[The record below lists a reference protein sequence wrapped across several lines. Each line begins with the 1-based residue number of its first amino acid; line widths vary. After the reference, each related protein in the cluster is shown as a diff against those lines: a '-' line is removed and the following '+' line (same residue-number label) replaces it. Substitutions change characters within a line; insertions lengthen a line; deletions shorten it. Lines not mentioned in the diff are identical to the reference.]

1 MKMREPFKVEVAVS
15 IKTAVVINLELA
27 DMTEEKWLDMNEQER
42 KEYVQ
47 DYLEFDDSPI
57 YDEIN
62 DSAFDLD
69 IEYEVEN
76 VE

>member
-15 IKTAVVINLELA
+15 IKTAVTINLELA
-27 DMTEEKWLDMNEQER
+27 DMTEEKWLDMDEQER

-47 DYLEFDDSPI
+47 DYLEFDDSTI

-62 DSAFDLD
+62 DSVFDLD

>member
-1 MKMREPFKVEVAVS
+1 MKMREPFKASVAVS
-15 IKTAVVINLELA
+15 IKTGVNVNLELPN
-27 DMTEEKWLDMNEQER
+27 MTEEKWLDMDEQER
-42 KEYVQ
+42 KAYVQ

-62 DSAFDLD
+62 DSVFDLD

>member
-15 IKTAVVINLELA
+15 VKTAVTINLELA
-27 DMTEEKWLDMNEQER
+27 NMTEEKWLDMDEQEQ

>member
-15 IKTAVVINLELA
+15 IKTAVTVNLELA
-27 DMTEEKWLDMNEQER
+27 DMTEEKWLDMAEEEQKR
-42 KEYVQ
+42 YVEE
-47 DYLEFDDSPI
+47 YLEFDDSPI

-62 DSAFDLD
+62 DTIFDSD
-69 IEYEVEN
+69 IEYEVES

>member
-1 MKMREPFKVEVAVS
+1 MKTKENVKVDVAVS
-15 IKTAVVINLELA
+15 VKTAVTINLELA
-27 DMTEEKWLDMNEQER
+27 DMTEEKWLDMDEQER

-47 DYLEFDDSPI
+47 DYLDFDDSSI

-62 DSAFDLD
+62 DSVFDLD

>member
-15 IKTAVVINLELA
+15 VKTAVVINLELA
-27 DMTEEKWLDMNEQER
+27 DMTEEKWLDMDEKER

-62 DSAFDLD
+62 DSVFDLD
-69 IEYEVEN
+69 IEYEVEDI
-76 VE
+76 E

>member
-1 MKMREPFKVEVAVS
+1 MKMREPFKVSVAVS
-15 IKTAVVINLELA
+15 IKTGVNVNLELPN
-27 DMTEEKWLDMNEQER
+27 MIKEEWLDMSEQER

-47 DYLEFDDSPI
+47 DYLEFDDSSI

-62 DSAFDLD
+62 DSVYDLD
-69 IEYEVEN
+69 IEYEVES

>member
-1 MKMREPFKVEVAVS
+1 MKMREPFKVSVAVS
-15 IKTAVVINLELA
+15 IKTGVNVNLELPN
-27 DMTEEKWLDMNEQER
+27 MTEEKWLDMDEQER

-62 DSAFDLD
+62 DSAYDLD

>member
-15 IKTAVVINLELA
+15 VKTAVTINLELA
-27 DMTEEKWLDMNEQER
+27 NMTEEKWLDMDEQER

-62 DSAFDLD
+62 DSVFDLD

>member
-15 IKTAVVINLELA
+15 VKTAVTINLELA
-27 DMTEEKWLDMNEQER
+27 DMTEEKWLDMDEQER

-47 DYLEFDDSPI
+47 DYLDLDDSPI
-57 YDEIN
+57 YDEIY
-62 DSAFDLD
+62 DSVFYLD
-69 IEYEVEN
+69 IEYEVES

>member
-15 IKTAVVINLELA
+15 VKTAVVINLELA
-27 DMTEEKWLDMNEQER
+27 DMTEEKWLDMDEQER

-47 DYLEFDDSPI
+47 DYLDFDDSPI

-62 DSAFDLD
+62 DSVFDLD
-69 IEYEVEN
+69 IEYEVEDI
-76 VE
+76 E

>member
-1 MKMREPFKVEVAVS
+1 MKMREPFKVDVAVS
-15 IKTAVVINLELA
+15 IKTAVTINLELA
-27 DMTEEKWLDMNEQER
+27 DMTEEKWLDMDEQER
-42 KEYVQ
+42 KAYVQ
-47 DYLEFDDSPI
+47 DYLEFDDSSI

-62 DSAFDLD
+62 DSVFDLD

>member
-1 MKMREPFKVEVAVS
+1 MKMREPFKVSVAVS
-15 IKTAVVINLELA
+15 IKTGVNVNLELPN
-27 DMTEEKWLDMNEQER
+27 MTEEKWLDMDEEER

-47 DYLEFDDSPI
+47 DYLDFDDSSI

-62 DSAFDLD
+62 DSVYDLD
-69 IEYEVEN
+69 IEYEVES

>member
-15 IKTAVVINLELA
+15 VKTAVTINLELA
-27 DMTEEKWLDMNEQER
+27 NMTEEKWLDMAEEEQKR
-42 KEYVQ
+42 YVEE
-47 DYLEFDDSPI
+47 YLEFDDSPI

-62 DSAFDLD
+62 DSVYDLD

>member
-1 MKMREPFKVEVAVS
+1 M
-15 IKTAVVINLELA
+15 
-27 DMTEEKWLDMNEQER
+27 DEQER

>member
-1 MKMREPFKVEVAVS
+1 MKMREPFKVDVAVS
-15 IKTAVVINLELA
+15 IKTAVTINLELA
-27 DMTEEKWLDMNEQER
+27 DMTEEKWLDMDEEER

-47 DYLEFDDSPI
+47 DYLEFDDSSI

-62 DSAFDLD
+62 DSVFDLD

-76 VE
+76 IE

>member
-1 MKMREPFKVEVAVS
+1 MKMREPFKVDVAVS
-15 IKTAVVINLELA
+15 VKTAVVINLELA
-27 DMTEEKWLDMNEQER
+27 DMTEEKWLDMDEQER

-62 DSAFDLD
+62 DFAFDSD

>member
-1 MKMREPFKVEVAVS
+1 MKMREPFKVSVAVS
-15 IKTAVVINLELA
+15 IKTGVSINLELA
-27 DMTEEKWLDMNEQER
+27 DMTEEKWLDMDEQER

-47 DYLEFDDSPI
+47 DYLDFDDSPI

-62 DSAFDLD
+62 DSAYDLD

>member
-1 MKMREPFKVEVAVS
+1 MKMREPFKVSVAVS
-15 IKTAVVINLELA
+15 IKTGVNVNLELPN
-27 DMTEEKWLDMNEQER
+27 MTEEKWLDMDEQER

-47 DYLEFDDSPI
+47 DYLDFDDSSI

-62 DSAFDLD
+62 DSVYDLD

>member
-1 MKMREPFKVEVAVS
+1 MKMREPFKVSVAVS
-15 IKTAVVINLELA
+15 IKTGVNVNLELPN
-27 DMTEEKWLDMNEQER
+27 MTEEEWYDMDEQER

-47 DYLEFDDSPI
+47 DYLDFDDSSI

-62 DSAFDLD
+62 DSVYDLD

>member
-1 MKMREPFKVEVAVS
+1 MKENVKVDVSVS
-15 IKTAVVINLELA
+15 IKTAVTVNLELA
-27 DMTEEKWLDMNEQER
+27 NMTYDKWLDMSEQER

-62 DSAFDLD
+62 ESVYDLD

>member
-1 MKMREPFKVEVAVS
+1 MKMREPFKVDVAVS
-15 IKTAVVINLELA
+15 VKTAVVINLELA
-27 DMTEEKWLDMNEQER
+27 DMTEEKWLGMDEQER

-47 DYLEFDDSPI
+47 DYLDFDDSPI

-62 DSAFDLD
+62 DSVYDLD

>member
-15 IKTAVVINLELA
+15 VKTAVVINLELA
-27 DMTEEKWLDMNEQER
+27 DMTEEKWLDMDEQER

-62 DSAFDLD
+62 DSVFDLD

>member
-15 IKTAVVINLELA
+15 VKTAVTINLELA
-27 DMTEEKWLDMNEQER
+27 DMTEEKWLDMDEEER

-47 DYLEFDDSPI
+47 DYLDFDDSSI

-62 DSAFDLD
+62 DSVYDLD

>member
-1 MKMREPFKVEVAVS
+1 MKMREPFKVSVAVS
-15 IKTAVVINLELA
+15 IKTGVNVNLELPN
-27 DMTEEKWLDMNEQER
+27 MTEEKWLDMDEQER

-62 DSAFDLD
+62 DSVFDLD

>member
-15 IKTAVVINLELA
+15 VKTAVVINLELA
-27 DMTEEKWLDMNEQER
+27 DMTEEKWLDMDEQER

>member
-15 IKTAVVINLELA
+15 VKTAVTVNLELA
-27 DMTEEKWLDMNEQER
+27 DMTEEKWLDMDEQER
-42 KEYVQ
+42 KAYVQ
-47 DYLEFDDSPI
+47 DYFDFDDSSI

-62 DSAFDLD
+62 DSVYDLD
-69 IEYEVEN
+69 IEYEVES